1 MRISRKSVG
10 FFLLFSLGIN
20 CKKGRE
26 LTGAGATFPYPFYSK
41 AFYEYYQ
48 KYGIKVNYQSIGSGG
63 GVKQILAKTVDFGAS
78 DAYIKDPPKDLLHIP
93 TCIGGVVIV
102 YHLSPSVK
110 ELRLTGEVL
119 ADIFLGKIR
128 KWNDKRIQEI
138 NPQVSLPNQEII
150 VVHRSDGSGT
160 THIFT
165 EYLSGVSKEWK
176 EKVGVGKAVSWPIGV
191 GGKGNEGVTALVKKT
206 AGAIGYVEY
215 TYAVENSL
223 PTALIKNPAGEW
235 IKPSLESI
243 SLAGER
249 KDLPEDMRISL
260 VLSKAKGSYPLSS
273 FTWILVYK
281 EQAYQN
287 RSLEKAKDLVHL
299 LWYLTHEAQNL
310 AKTLHYA
317 PLPSL
322 AREKAEEI
330 IKKIQYQ
337 GTPIWKKI
345 PDLSM

>member
-1 MRISRKSVG
+1 MGIQKKGIG
-10 FFLLFSLGIN
+10 FFLFLSLLLG

-41 AFYEYYQ
+41 AFYAYYQ
-48 KYGIKVNYQSIGSGG
+48 KYGVKVNYQSIGSGG

-78 DAYIKDPPKDLLHIP
+78 DAYMKDSSEDILHIP

-102 YHLSPSVK
+102 YNLPIK
-110 ELRLTGEVL
+110 DLKLDGNTL
-119 ADIFLGKIR
+119 AEIFLGKIQR
-128 KWNDKRIQEI
+128 WNDKKIQDL
-138 NPQVSLPNQEII
+138 NPGVSLPNQEII

-176 EKVGVGKAVSWPIGV
+176 EKVGTGKAVSWPVGV

-206 AGAIGYVEY
+206 QGAIGYVEY
-215 TYAVENSL
+215 TYAVEN
-223 PTALIKNPAGEW
+223 ALAMASIKNPLGEW
-235 IKPSLESI
+235 VKPSLESI
-243 SLAGER
+243 SLAGEI
-249 KDLPEDMRISL
+249 KDLPDDMRISL

-281 EQAYQN
+281 EQAYKN
-287 RSLEKAKDLVHL
+287 RPFEKAKDLVHL
-299 LWYLTHEAQNL
+299 LWYLVHDAQEL
-310 AKTLHYA
+310 AKSLHYA
-317 PLPSL
+317 PLPPL
-322 AREKAEEI
+322 ARKKAETLI
-330 IKKIQYQ
+330 QKIQYQ
-337 GTPIWKKI
+337 GIPIWKKI